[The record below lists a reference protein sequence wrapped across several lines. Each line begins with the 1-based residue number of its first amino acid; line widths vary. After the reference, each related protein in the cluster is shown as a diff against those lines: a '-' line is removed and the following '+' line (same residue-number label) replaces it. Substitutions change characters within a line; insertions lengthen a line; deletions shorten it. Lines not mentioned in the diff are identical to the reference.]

1 MEVQGGII
9 GLSPPP
15 KVFAVIRAVTKNIP
29 VAIRERGER
38 RESPQSICPDVQPWS
53 F

>member
-1 MEVQGGII
+1 M
-9 GLSPPP
+9 GLSPPR
-15 KVFAVIRAVTKNIP
+15 VFADTRAEMKNIP

-38 RESPQSICPDVQPWS
+38 RESPQSMCPDVQPWS